1 MPKYRKTDPVTS
13 RLAAE
18 SVTEETITATQKAI
32 LLKLE
37 SPMTDAE
44 LIYRLRVDMEMNEQP
59 YVSESGIRSRR
70 AELVE
75 KGLVHDTGVRTKM
88 MPSGRFAIVWV
99 KS

>member
-1 MPKYRKTDPVTS
+1 MPRYRKTDPVTS

-32 LLKLE
+32 LYKLE
-37 SPMTDAE
+37 CPMTDYQ
-44 LIYRLRVDMEMNEQP
+44 LVQVLRVDMEMGEQP

-75 KGLVHDTGVRTKM
+75 KSLVHDTGLRTK
-88 MPSGRFAIVWV
+88 MPSGRYAIVWAT
-99 KS
+99 S

>member
-1 MPKYRKTDPVTS
+1 MPRYRKTDPVTS

-32 LLKLE
+32 LYKLE
-37 SPMTDAE
+37 CPMTDYQ
-44 LIYRLRVDMEMNEQP
+44 LVQVLRVDIEMGEQP
-59 YVSESGIRSRR
+59 FVSESGIRSRR

-75 KGLVHDTGVRTKM
+75 KGLVHDTGLRTK
-88 MPSGRFAIVWV
+88 MPSGRYAIVWT